1 MLLPRLF
8 ILSESEA
15 DAAFVFSFT
24 FEVMSRPLKVW
35 KKDFPRALS
44 TRAFPPLF
52 SPIISRAFF
61 GGALSP
67 CTISICS

>member
-24 FEVMSRPLKVW
+24 LEVIW

-67 CTISICS
+67 CTVSICS